1 MVASAN
7 FPDNNAKTGHSGR
20 RVEETAMIICCG
32 EALIDMLPRATT
44 RGEDAFAPYAGGAVF
59 NTAIALGRLG
69 LPTGFLTG
77 LSSDMFGDILR
88 KVLTES
94 GVDHSYCAT
103 LDLHTTLAF
112 VRLVNGQASYA
123 FIDENTAGRMLT
135 EAHLPALGGDV
146 EALHFGAISLI
157 PDPCGSTYESLMRRE
172 CGSRVISLDPNI
184 RPGFITDPAKH
195 RARIDRMIAMSDI
208 LKMSDEDLEWFG
220 MTDMESAAKVWLDNG
235 PSLVVFTRGPKGAV
249 GFTRDGRV
257 EVEGVPVT
265 VADTVG
271 AGDTF
276 NAGILASLKRDGVLD
291 KTAIRSLSVDAIGNA
306 LSLGARAA
314 AVTVSRP
321 GANPPWAN
329 EIGF

>member
-1 MVASAN
+1 
-7 FPDNNAKTGHSGR
+7 
-20 RVEETAMIICCG
+20 MIICCG
-32 EALIDMLPRATT
+32 EALIDMLPRTT
-44 RGEDAFAPYAGGAVF
+44 TAGEDAFSPYAGGSVF
-59 NTAIALGRLG
+59 NTALALGRLG
-69 LPTGFLTG
+69 LSTGFFTG

-88 KVLTES
+88 EALTRS

-123 FIDENTAGRMLT
+123 FFDENTAGRMIT
-135 EAHLPALGGDV
+135 EAHLPELGGDV

-157 PDPCGSTYESLMRRE
+157 PDPCGATYESLMRRE
-172 CGSRVISLDPNI
+172 CASRVISLDPNI

-208 LKMSDEDLEWFG
+208 VKMSDEDLEWFG
-220 MTDMESAAKVWLDNG
+220 QPDMQTAAKLWLGQG
-235 PSLVVFTRGPKGAV
+235 PSLVVFTLGAKGAIAFS
-249 GFTRDGRV
+249 GEHTV
-257 EVEGVPVT
+257 EVDGETVT

-276 NAGILASLKRDGVLD
+276 NAGILASLKRDGVLSKD
-291 KTAIRSLSVDAIGNA
+291 AVKTLSAEAIGNA
-306 LSLGARAA
+306 LRLGAKAA

>member
-1 MVASAN
+1 
-7 FPDNNAKTGHSGR
+7 
-20 RVEETAMIICCG
+20 MIICCG
-32 EALIDMLPRATT
+32 EALIDMLPRTT
-44 RGEDAFAPYAGGAVF
+44 TQGEDAFSPYAGGAVF
-59 NTAIALGRLG
+59 NTALALGRLG
-69 LPTGFLTG
+69 LDTSFFTG

-88 KVLTES
+88 EALAAS
-94 GVDHSYCAT
+94 GVDHSPCAT
-103 LDLHTTLAF
+103 LDLNTTLAF

-123 FIDENTAGRMLT
+123 FFDENTAGRMIT
-135 EAHLPALGGDV
+135 EAHLPDLGDDV

-172 CGSRVISLDPNI
+172 HGSRVISLDPNI

-208 LKMSDEDLEWFG
+208 VKMSDEDLEWFG
-220 MTDMESAAKVWLDNG
+220 QPDMETAARAWLAQG
-235 PSLVVFTRGPKGAV
+235 PSLVVFTRGPDGAI
-249 GFTRDGRV
+249 GFTTDHTV
-257 EVEGVPVT
+257 EVNGVPVT

-276 NAGILASLKRDGVLD
+276 NAGILASLKRDNLLT
-291 KTAIRSLSVDAIGNA
+291 KEAMKSLSAEAVSNA
-306 LSLGARAA
+306 LGLGAKAA